1 MRSIVLFVLAACATF
16 AADLRAEPAR
26 VSGLDLDGFDRS
38 IRPQD
43 DLYRFAGGNW
53 LARTEIPADR
63 SNYGT
68 FSKLEDDAKDALR
81 ALVEASAATRNAAPG
96 SDTQKVGD
104 LYTSFT
110 DTARIEARGLRS
122 LDGELAAIASL
133 RSTRDVYGFMGR
145 AQRLGIGAPVR
156 AFVGQDGRDA
166 TRYLV
171 ALQQAGLSMPDRD
184 YYLVDDERN
193 LKTRAALAVYIEKLL
208 TLAGRKDG
216 AAAAQRIIA
225 LEKRIAQQ
233 HWTRVENRN
242 PVKTY
247 NKVTLA
253 AAAELAPG
261 FDFATFLAANG
272 PQAAA
277 ITEFNIRQPTYVRAL
292 AEIVRDTP
300 VEDWRAYFTY
310 RLLDAYAP
318 YLPKQFDAAHFDF
331 RLGEL
336 RGIKEP
342 APRWRRGVELI
353 DERVGEIAGRMY
365 VERHFPPEA
374 RTRIR
379 ELVTNLRQAFDLS
392 IDSLDWMSAATKAEA
407 KRKLASFTVKVGYPD
422 QWRDYGKLTVVR
434 DDLVGNLL
442 RSAAFEHERGL
453 DKLGK
458 PIDRTE
464 WMMTPQTVNAYYSPP
479 MNEIV
484 FPAAILRKPF
494 FDPAAD
500 DAVNYGGIGAVI
512 GHEISHGFDDQGR
525 QYDGGG
531 NLRDWWTF
539 DDNVRFRERAGKL
552 AAQYDGFKPIDGKSV
567 NGQLTLGENIG
578 DLSGLAMAYRAY
590 QLSLGGKQ
598 APVIDGF
605 TGPQRFFLGWA
616 QIWQRKYRDDELRL
630 RLVTDPH
637 SPSEYRCNGVV
648 ANITEFYEAFGVK
661 EGDRLYRP
669 PAERVRIW

>member
-1 MRSIVLFVLAACATF
+1 MRAIVTTLLFALLTAT
-16 AADLRAEPAR
+16 APLQAEPAR
-26 VSGLDLDGFDRS
+26 VSGLDLEGFDRS
-38 IRPQD
+38 VRPQD

-63 SNYGT
+63 SSYGT
-68 FSKLEDDAKDALR
+68 FSKLEDDAKDSLR
-81 ALVEASAATRNAAPG
+81 TLAETAAATRNAKSG

-104 LYTSFT
+104 LYASFM
-110 DTARIEARGLRS
+110 DTARIEQRGLAP
-122 LDGELAAIASL
+122 LAAEFAAVEAV
-133 RSTRDVYGFMGR
+133 RTTRDVYAYMGR
-145 AQRLGIGAPVR
+145 AQRLGIGAPLR

-171 ALQQAGLSMPDRD
+171 ALQQSGLSMPDRD
-184 YYLVDDERN
+184 YYLVDEERN
-193 LKTRAALAVYIEKLL
+193 LKTRAALATYIERLL
-208 TLAGRKDG
+208 TLAGRKEG
-216 AAAAQRIIA
+216 AATAQRIIA

-242 PVKTY
+242 PIKTY

-253 AAAELAPG
+253 AAGELAPG
-261 FDFATFLAANG
+261 FDFAAFFAGEG
-272 PQAAA
+272 PQAEVA
-277 ITEFNIRQPTYVRAL
+277 EFNVRQPTYVRAL
-292 AEIVRDTP
+292 ADIVRETP

-318 YLPKQFDAAHFDF
+318 FLPAKFDAAHFDF
-331 RLGEL
+331 RLREL
-336 RGIKEP
+336 RGVKEP

-353 DERVGEIAGRMY
+353 DETIGEIAGRLY
-365 VERHFPPEA
+365 VERNFPPEA

-379 ELVTNLRQAFDLS
+379 ELVANLRQAFDVS
-392 IDSLDWMSAATKAEA
+392 IDALDWMSPATKTEA

-422 QWRDYGKLTVVR
+422 QWRDYGKLELQR
-434 DDLVGNLL
+434 DDLLGNLL
-442 RSAAFEHERGL
+442 RAAAFERGRAL
-453 DKLGK
+453 GKLGK

-464 WMMTPQTVNAYYSPP
+464 WMMTPQTVNAYYNPP
-479 MNEIV
+479 MNDIV

-525 QYDGGG
+525 QYDGAG

-539 DDNVRFRERAGKL
+539 DDNVRFRERTVKL

-567 NGQLTLGENIG
+567 NGQLTMGENIG
-578 DLSGLAMAYRAY
+578 DLSGLAVAYRAY
-590 QLSLGGKQ
+590 QISLGGKP

-616 QIWQRKYRDDELRL
+616 QIWRRKYRDDELRL

-648 ANITEFYEAFGVK
+648 PNITEFYEAFGVK

-669 PAERVRIW
+669 PAERVKIW